1 MHVDF
6 LTLACLRDDLDGLL
20 GARVQRIVLPDEHSV
35 GMELYVGRR
44 VHLLLSADPQ
54 NPRVLLVPERQRRGV
69 ETATPLLQLMRK
81 WVRGA
86 HLIDVTQPPWERILT
101 LHFDG
106 RVGSCR
112 LVIEA
117 IGRYANV
124 ILVGPDDRVLEA
136 VKRVGPDQNRYRVTL
151 PNHPYQPPPPPPN
164 RRPPTAVTPAGWRA
178 EFASVDGDTP
188 LRRLL
193 VRRVF
198 AVSPTA
204 AREIA
209 ARVAGDPEAPAAAA
223 DAAAVAAAIA
233 DLFSPLDDGSW
244 APNVALD
251 ETGDV
256 VAFAPY
262 EPRQFDRVSP
272 APSISVAMARYFEAR
287 LPSDPYAAARR
298 RVKERIDAVRGRIDH
313 ALEQL
318 ESQRVDPAR
327 IDTLREAGE
336 LLLTYQHRVSPGD
349 SEVTLPDYEGQPRA
363 IELDPRLTPVENAQ
377 RYFVRYEKAQR
388 ASRKVPA
395 RIATHKVDRLYLEQ
409 LATDLALA
417 ETRPEIDAVRQ
428 ALADAGWGPKPRQ
441 RAGRPSGPRRF
452 DLDGFTVLVGR
463 NARQNDA
470 VTFEHAGPHDLWLHV
485 RGLPGA
491 HVVILRGKQAVP
503 EETIRRAAAL
513 AAYYSLARK
522 EGLVLVNVT
531 ERRFVRRAPGDRP
544 GLVSYREERT
554 VEVQGASPDEV
565 GASEIR
571 G

>member
-20 GARVQRIVLPDEHSV
+20 GARVQRIVLPDQRSV

-54 NPRVLLVPERQRRGV
+54 TPRVLLVDERQRRGV

-86 HLIDVTQPPWERILT
+86 HLVDVTQPPWERILA
-101 LHFDG
+101 LHFDS

-124 ILVGPDDRVLEA
+124 ILVGPDDRVLDA

-151 PNHPYQPPPPPPN
+151 PNQPYQLPPPPPN
-164 RRPPTAVTPAGWRA
+164 RRPPTAVTPAGWES
-178 EFASVDGDTP
+178 EFASVDDDTP

-204 AREIA
+204 AREVA
-209 ARVAGDPEAPAAAA
+209 ARTTGDPETPVSAADPAA
-223 DAAAVAAAIA
+223 VTAAIA
-233 DLFSPLDDGSW
+233 GLFAPLEDGSW
-244 APNVALD
+244 TPHVALD
-251 ETGDV
+251 GAGDV

-262 EPRQFDRVSP
+262 ELRQFDRIEPV
-272 APSISVAMARYFEAR
+272 PSISQAMGRYFEAR
-287 LPSDPYAAARR
+287 LPSDPYLAVRQRVAERVETAR
-298 RVKERIDAVRGRIDH
+298 ERIDR
-313 ALEQL
+313 ALDQL
-318 ESQRVDPAR
+318 ERQRVDPAR
-327 IDTLREAGE
+327 IDALREAGE
-336 LLLTYQHRVSPGD
+336 LLLTYQHRVDPGA
-349 SEVTLPDYEGQPRA
+349 SEITVPDYEGESRT
-363 IELDPRLTPVENAQ
+363 IDLDPQLTPVENAQ
-377 RYFVRYEKAQR
+377 RYFERYEKAQR
-388 ASRKVPA
+388 AARKVPV

-409 LATDLALA
+409 LAADLALA

-441 RAGRPSGPRRF
+441 RSGRPSGPRRF

-470 VTFEHAGPHDLWLHV
+470 VTFEHAGSHDLWLHV
-485 RGLPGA
+485 RGVPGA
-491 HVVILRGKQAVP
+491 HVVILRGKQDVP

-513 AAYYSLARK
+513 AAYYSPVRK
-522 EGLVLVNVT
+522 EGVVLVNVT

-544 GLVSYREERT
+544 GLVTYREERT
-554 VEVQGASPDEV
+554 VEVEGAPPDPV
-565 GASEIR
+565 GATPL
-571 G
+571 

>member
-20 GARVQRIVLPDEHSV
+20 GARVQRTVLPDRRSV
-35 GMELYVGRR
+35 GLELYAGRR

-54 NPRVLLVPERQRRGV
+54 NPRVLLVDERQRRGV

-86 HLIDVTQPPWERILT
+86 HLVDVTQPPWERILA

-106 RVGSCR
+106 RAGSCR

-136 VKRVGPDQNRYRVTL
+136 VKRVGPDQNSYRVTL
-151 PNHPYQPPPPPPN
+151 PNQPYQPPPPPPN
-164 RRPPTAVTPAGWRA
+164 RRPPTAVTPAGWES

-188 LRRLL
+188 LQRLL

-209 ARVAGDPEAPAAAA
+209 IRAAGNPEAPVAAA
-223 DAAAVAAAIA
+223 DPVAVAATIGG
-233 DLFSPLDDGSW
+233 LFAPLDDGSW
-244 APNVALD
+244 APHVALD
-251 ETGDV
+251 EVGEAI
-256 VAFAPY
+256 AFAPY
-262 EPRQFDRVSP
+262 ELRQFDRVEPVS
-272 APSISVAMARYFEAR
+272 SINVAMGRYFEAR
-287 LPSDPYAAARR
+287 LPSDPYATARR
-298 RVKERIDAVRGRIDH
+298 RVAERIDGVRERIDR

-318 ESQRVDPAR
+318 ERQRIEPER
-327 IDTLREAGE
+327 IDALREAGE
-336 LLLTYQHRVSPGD
+336 LLLTYQHRVSPGA
-349 SEVTLPDYEGQPRA
+349 SQVTLPDYEGEPRT
-363 IELDPRLTPVENAQ
+363 IDLDPQLTPVENAQ
-377 RYFVRYEKAQR
+377 RYFERYEKAQR
-388 ASRKVPA
+388 AARKVPV
-395 RIATHKVDRLYLEQ
+395 RIATRKIDRLYLEQ
-409 LATDLALA
+409 LAADLALA
-417 ETRPEIDAVRQ
+417 ESRPEIDAVRQ

-441 RAGRPSGPRRF
+441 RSGRPGGPRRF

-470 VTFEHAGPHDLWLHV
+470 VTFDHAGPHDLWLHV

-491 HVVILRGKQAVP
+491 HVVILRGKQDVP

-513 AAYYSLARK
+513 AAYYSPARK
-522 EGLVLVNVT
+522 EGVVLVNVT
-531 ERRFVRRAPGDRP
+531 ERRFIRRAPGDRP

-554 VEVQGASPDEV
+554 VEVEGAPPASV
-565 GASEIR
+565 GASEI
-571 G
+571 

>member
-20 GARVQRIVLPDEHSV
+20 GARVQRIVLPDARSV
-35 GMELYVGRR
+35 GMELYAGRR

-86 HLIDVTQPPWERILT
+86 HLVDVTQPPWERILA

-124 ILVGPDDRVLEA
+124 ILVGPDNRVLDA

-151 PNHPYQPPPPPPN
+151 PNQPYQPPPPPPN
-164 RRPPTAVTPAGWRA
+164 RRPPTAVTPAGWVS
-178 EFASVDGDTP
+178 EFASVDDDTR

-204 AREIA
+204 AREVA
-209 ARVAGDPEAPAAAA
+209 ARVTGDPEAPVAAA
-223 DAAAVAAAIA
+223 DPVTVAATIA
-233 DLFSPLDDGSW
+233 HLFASLDDGSW
-244 APNVALD
+244 APHVALD
-251 ETGDV
+251 EAGDV
-256 VAFAPY
+256 IAFAPY
-262 EPRQFDRVSP
+262 ALQQFDQTEP
-272 APSISVAMARYFEAR
+272 APSISQAMARYFEAR
-287 LPSDPYAAARR
+287 LPSDPYATARR
-298 RVKERIDAVRGRIDH
+298 RVAERIDSVRGRIDR
-313 ALEQL
+313 ALDQLEQ
-318 ESQRVDPAR
+318 QQVDPAR
-327 IDTLREAGE
+327 MDALREAGE
-336 LLLTYQHRVSPGD
+336 LLLTYQHRVSPGA
-349 SEVTLPDYEGQPRA
+349 SEVTVPDYEGESRT
-363 IELDPRLTPVENAQ
+363 IDLDPQLTAVENAQ
-377 RYFVRYEKAQR
+377 RYFERYEKAQR
-388 ASRKVPA
+388 AARKVPV
-395 RIATHKVDRLYLEQ
+395 RIATHKVDRLYLDQ
-409 LATDLALA
+409 LAADLALA
-417 ETRPEIDAVRQ
+417 ESRPEIDAVRQ

-441 RAGRPSGPRRF
+441 RSGRPSGPRRL

-463 NARQNDA
+463 NARQNDE
-470 VTFEHAGPHDLWLHV
+470 VTFERAGPHDLWLHV
-485 RGLPGA
+485 RRLPGA
-491 HVVILRGKQAVP
+491 HVVILRGKQDVP

-513 AAYYSLARK
+513 AAYYSPARK
-522 EGLVLVNVT
+522 EGVVLVNVT

-544 GLVSYREERT
+544 GLVTYREERT
-554 VEVQGASPDEV
+554 VEVEGAPPEAV
-565 GASEIR
+565 GASEI
-571 G
+571 